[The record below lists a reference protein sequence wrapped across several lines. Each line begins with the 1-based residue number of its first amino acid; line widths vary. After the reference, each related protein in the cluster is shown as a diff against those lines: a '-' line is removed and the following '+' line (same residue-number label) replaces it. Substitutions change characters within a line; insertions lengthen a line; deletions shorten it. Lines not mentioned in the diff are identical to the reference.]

1 MKKPELTGKTGP
13 MRRPALNR
21 REMLERCIHYGG
33 LLLAAPMTVTQAA
46 AALTAPLQPTPAAV
60 LGPAYRRL
68 APERALLRQAGDSG
82 LPLQIAG
89 RLFSQDGSALHDA
102 VIEYWQADGAG
113 EYDMEGDRYR
123 TTLKPGARARYT
135 IDTMMPT
142 HYPGR
147 VCQHSHYL
155 VRAPGHKPLIT
166 QLYFA
171 TDPVFEGDPDRN
183 YGRDPLIT
191 SRELVRPV
199 RLVPEPGSV
208 AAQVEFDLVLEK
220 L

>member
-1 MKKPELTGKTGP
+1 MTKRALT
-13 MRRPALNR
+13 R
-21 REMLERCIHYGG
+21 RELIERCLYYGG
-33 LLLAAPMTVTQAA
+33 VTLAAPLTLAQAA
-46 AALTAPLQPTPAAV
+46 EALTPPLQPTATTT

-68 APERALLRQAGDSG
+68 APDRALLRQPGDSG
-82 LPLQIAG
+82 LPLKIAG
-89 RLFSQDGSALHDA
+89 RVFSQSGAALHDA
-102 VIEYWQADGAG
+102 VIEYWQADAAG

-123 TTLKPGARARYT
+123 ATLKSGAQARYA

-183 YGRDPLIT
+183 HGRDPLIT

-199 RLVPEPGSV
+199 QLAPEPGSV
-208 AAQVEFDLVLEK
+208 AAHVDFDLVLEK